1 MNSSC
6 IGTISFSVCFFFNM
20 DEEINE
26 HSNCSFPHAFVCS
39 LLQRM
44 EMNPYGLM
52 KEENKGYAGQESFFS
67 CSFTSSQG
75 LLIARL
81 FVSSSCSMSLILSA
95 VNDLICL
102 ACKMLKA
109 FRLE

>member
-6 IGTISFSVCFFFNM
+6 IGTISFFIFFNM
-20 DEEINE
+20 DGETNE
-26 HSNCSFPHAFVCS
+26 HSNCSFPHTFVCS

-44 EMNPYGLM
+44 EMNPHRLT
-52 KEENKGYAGQESFFS
+52 KEENKGYTGQESFFS